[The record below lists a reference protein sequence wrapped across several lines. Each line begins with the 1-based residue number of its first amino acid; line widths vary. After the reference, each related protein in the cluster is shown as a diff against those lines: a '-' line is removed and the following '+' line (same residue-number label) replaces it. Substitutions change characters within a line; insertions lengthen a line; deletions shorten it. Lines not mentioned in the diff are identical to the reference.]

1 MSGPFDPSA
10 GYGPAVS
17 SGISVT
23 DPLPLELDFVD
34 PAAPEGAGGQGHGAD
49 TGADE
54 PEYSSSAEE
63 GADVEGGALVDDLLV
78 GTVEEPAFVGGSVGG
93 LVRFGYA
100 SHELSFLR

>member
-34 PAAPEGAGGQGHGAD
+34 PAAPEVQAARPWCRRRRRRARELLAG
-49 TGADE
+49 
-54 PEYSSSAEE
+54 
-63 GADVEGGALVDDLLV
+63 
-78 GTVEEPAFVGGSVGG
+78 
-93 LVRFGYA
+93 
-100 SHELSFLR
+100 